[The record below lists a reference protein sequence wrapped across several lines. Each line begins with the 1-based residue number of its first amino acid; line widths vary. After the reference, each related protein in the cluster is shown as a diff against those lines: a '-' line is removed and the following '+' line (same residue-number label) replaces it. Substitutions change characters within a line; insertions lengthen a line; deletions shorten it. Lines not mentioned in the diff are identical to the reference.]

1 MKKKLRLILLTVMCL
16 CLIGGVTGCAVLDDT
31 INEIKGNLVGNGYT
45 IRTYDNYG
53 SKVMTT
59 TGDKIN
65 IQGNPVKTTSYS
77 SDGSVVIG
85 YEMSSVITINID
97 GKEIQSC
104 GDTCI
109 FEQDGL
115 QPDVDFVQ
123 TDIYSQSTGKLSDNT
138 YVAGIVNKYRNYF
151 GKARVVVIKSQ
162 LGQPIVAYSGDEVY
176 WKIPKD
182 LPKMTK
188 LMIDGKA
195 LYIHRANF
203 QIIDTALLDQEESN
217 MKPILLVDILAILR
231 NNETIYLYESPNN
244 SIGSFRVDRLLVYF
258 SDSAILNREVKLIE
272 TTASGL
278 ICITLKSDKEK

>member
-1 MKKKLRLILLTVMCL
+1 MKKKLRLILLTVLCL

-53 SKVMTT
+53 SKIMTT

-77 SDGSVVIG
+77 SDGSVVTG

-138 YVAGIVNKYRNYF
+138 YIAGIVNKYKNYF
-151 GKARVVVIKSQ
+151 GKSRVVVIKSQ

-203 QIIDTALLDQEESN
+203 QIIDTALLD
-217 MKPILLVDILAILR
+217 
-231 NNETIYLYESPNN
+231 
-244 SIGSFRVDRLLVYF
+244 
-258 SDSAILNREVKLIE
+258 
-272 TTASGL
+272 
-278 ICITLKSDKEK
+278 